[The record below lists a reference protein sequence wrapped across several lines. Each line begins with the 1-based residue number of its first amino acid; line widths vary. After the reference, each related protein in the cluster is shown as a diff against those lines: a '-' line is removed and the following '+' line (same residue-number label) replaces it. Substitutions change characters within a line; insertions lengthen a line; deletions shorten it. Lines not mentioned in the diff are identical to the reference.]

1 MKNIWPEIKQLD
13 RRLSVTHHE
22 KSVASAARI
31 NASFAD
37 LKSAP
42 SLDSGLDTQ
51 LLFGDRVSV
60 LERKNEWA
68 KVHASFDLSGNVDA
82 PGYVGWVLTSA
93 LLTAASMP
101 THRVFAPRSFLY
113 PGPEM
118 KLPRSGEY
126 SMGSSI
132 TVTDTAQTRGTDYY
146 ILDSGEAIIA
156 RHVVP
161 LAEIQTDYVSVAEKL
176 IYTPYLWGGATGFG
190 IDCSGLLQ
198 LSMRL
203 CGRMVMRDTDMQ
215 AATLGVPVDIEDNWE
230 MLQRGDLV
238 FWRGHV
244 AIAQGSIDGE
254 AHLIHANGYTMDVT
268 SEPAKQ
274 AIERIAYLYET
285 PIGVKR
291 L

>member
-93 LLTAASMP
+93 LSTAASMP

-113 PGPEM
+113 PGPQTPYCFIVST
-118 KLPRSGEY
+118 LPYRCLLPHHPK
-126 SMGSSI
+126 
-132 TVTDTAQTRGTDYY
+132 TNHHK
-146 ILDSGEAIIA
+146 AII
-156 RHVVP
+156 
-161 LAEIQTDYVSVAEKL
+161 
-176 IYTPYLWGGATGFG
+176 
-190 IDCSGLLQ
+190 
-198 LSMRL
+198 
-203 CGRMVMRDTDMQ
+203 
-215 AATLGVPVDIEDNWE
+215 
-230 MLQRGDLV
+230 
-238 FWRGHV
+238 
-244 AIAQGSIDGE
+244 
-254 AHLIHANGYTMDVT
+254 
-268 SEPAKQ
+268 
-274 AIERIAYLYET
+274 ET
-285 PIGVKR
+285 PVFQV
-291 L
+291 